1 MPNSREFVRKSPNFV
16 ERRSGREYSK
26 KTKAVLV
33 ELQTLQLLAAVMSSA
48 VQEQNGHNPGMKRKK
63 GENNEKG
70 EKHGTQS
77 RPIEREIEVL
87 ESKLANAKR
96 RRRAEDEEGACAR
109 SRHHSASILCI
120 PLRLSGQG
128 RKPPKALAK
137 GFARGL
143 QQKSKPREIC
153 KGKGGTEEGTVARSV
168 LSAQSARASP
178 GELDCDQPM
187 SSQLL
192 GWQQTYRAMREEE
205 LGGRSGE
212 ACDVAE
218 DDSLRHVARM
228 YMNCMREFAQTQ
240 IELTLATLSSHTV
253 KGDKVQAQ
261 KVGTQYMAAGN
272 YLLGGAG
279 AALGSSKGGMYVTS
293 SSLSLDSLKTAHKVL
308 MRNLCVLP
316 GEFRTVPARCG
327 NRHFIPPAAI
337 PSQMKEFVLALGFL
351 LSRQDIS
358 ICAKAAWA
366 LGHLVAIHP
375 FADGNGRLA
384 RLLANWVLASCDLPF
399 AVLCSADSQ
408 RAEIQ
413 ACKSFDIEGRTK
425 QLAHVISSGALQGW
439 HEFDCV
445 RDRAMRTGQQDASE
459 RCSIKHIKRTA
470 KDGTC
475 IVCQEQGPDIVTT
488 CCAAS
493 YHITCL
499 TKWLVSGHNSSCCKC
514 RSEIS
519 YVPPRHPVRVVS
531 GAARADAEG
540 LAFLSEGQRS
550 SRARALRA
558 SARNGFSRHQL
569 ARAEPHFHWSDSDD
583 IDDEGQ
589 ASHMQLVL
597 PGSGE
602 EEEGGSE
609 VGEEDILSDS
619 DHSVA
624 LYQFGAAGALPI
636 LFTDLVARS
645 RHDDEETATTA
656 NPVLPYSS
664 DDDEGAEEDQEEEAN
679 FPGGAGGLFE
689 RGVLAATSL
698 LPHAQAVPI
707 SRRQPKCPRCQENQ
721 QASDCNFGACGQCC
735 RELQRQERGQSR
747 ASALQVSS
755 SQTCRR
761 HPAA

>member
-1 MPNSREFVRKSPNFV
+1 
-16 ERRSGREYSK
+16 
-26 KTKAVLV
+26 
-33 ELQTLQLLAAVMSSA
+33 MSSA
-48 VQEQNGHNPGMKRKK
+48 VQEENGHKPGMKRKK
-63 GENNEKG
+63 AENNQ
-70 EKHGTQS
+70 KHGAQS

-96 RRRAEDEEGACAR
+96 RRQAEDEEGACAR
-109 SRHHSASILCI
+109 SRHHSSSILCI

-128 RKPPKALAK
+128 RKTPKALAK
-137 GFARGL
+137 GFARVL

-153 KGKGGTEEGTVARSV
+153 KGKGGTEECMVARSV

-205 LGGRSGE
+205 VGGRSGE
-212 ACDVAE
+212 ACDAAE

-240 IELTLATLSSHTV
+240 IDMTLATLSSHTF

-261 KVGTQYMAAGN
+261 QVGTQYMAAGN
-272 YLLGGAG
+272 YLLGGVG
-279 AALGSSKGGMYVTS
+279 AALG
-293 SSLSLDSLKTAHKVL
+293 LDSLKTAHRVL

-337 PSQMKEFVLALGFL
+337 HSQMKEFVLALGFL

-375 FADGNGRLA
+375 FADGNGRLG

-399 AVLCSADSQ
+399 AVVLCSADSH

-425 QLAHVISSGALQGW
+425 QLAHVITSGVLRGW
-439 HEFDCV
+439 HEFDRV
-445 RDRAMRTGQQDASE
+445 RERAMRTGQQDASE

-550 SRARALRA
+550 SRARALRDLT
-558 SARNGFSRHQL
+558 RNGFSRHQL

-589 ASHMQLVL
+589 ASHMQMVL

-609 VGEEDILSDS
+609 VGEEEDILSDS

-624 LYQFGAAGALPI
+624 LYQFGTAGALPI
-636 LFTDLVARS
+636 RITDFVARS

-664 DDDEGAEEDQEEEAN
+664 DDDEGAEEDQEEEAH

-689 RGVLAATSL
+689 RDFLASTSL

-707 SRRQPKCPRCQENQ
+707 SRRQAKCPRCQENQ
-721 QASDCNFGACGQCC
+721 QASDCNFGVCGQCC

-747 ASALQVSS
+747 AFALQVSS